1 MGAIRNR
8 TDMFAT
14 ALAEAMIRWRWIV
27 ILATILAT
35 VGFAMGMPRLAFD
48 TNYRAFFSDEN
59 PELAAFENFQ
69 ATYTKN
75 DNFLIVVRPADGN
88 VFSQTTLAAV
98 EEITEAGWQV
108 PYAIRVDSITNF
120 QHTWADGDNLIVED
134 LVSRCPYA
142 QRYRA
147 LPTQRRRP
155 Q

>member
-59 PELAAFENFQ
+59 PEQLPGLLLGREPG
-69 ATYTKN
+69 T
-75 DNFLIVVRPADGN
+75 VRLRDLP
-88 VFSQTTLAAV
+88 
-98 EEITEAGWQV
+98 
-108 PYAIRVDSITNF
+108 
-120 QHTWADGDNLIVED
+120 GDLHQE
-134 LVSRCPYA
+134 R
-142 QRYRA
+142 
-147 LPTQRRRP
+147 
-155 Q
+155 

>member
-98 EEITEAGWQV
+98 EEITEAGWQFV
-108 PYAIRVDSITNF
+108 LDV
-120 QHTWADGDNLIVED
+120 
-134 LVSRCPYA
+134 
-142 QRYRA
+142 
-147 LPTQRRRP
+147 
-155 Q
+155 